1 MGCAGESVH
10 TPRMKS
16 HIIIVDH
23 EPDAERLAEAVDARD
38 AKLVLLTAAW
48 ERALVELFGERA
60 AA

>member
-1 MGCAGESVH
+1 MDKH
-10 TPRMKS
+10 T
-16 HIIIVDH
+16 IVVEN
-23 EPDAERLAEAVDARD
+23 EPDAERLAAPVDGRD